1 MRKEVL
7 FAIIIGLILGGVI
20 IFGLQLANKSSQ
32 QASSTTATPTPITN
46 QSNLTPTPTQTDQN
60 LTISSPSNNSV
71 VNTPTVKVV
80 GKTFKNSPVAIYTNS
95 DEQLVISGADG
106 SFSADIALDGG
117 ENLIKITSQSDSASA
132 NSEVTIIYT
141 TAKID

>member
-46 QSNLTPTPTQTDQN
+46 QTNPTPTPNQTDQN
-60 LTISSPSNNSV
+60 LIISSPSNNSV
-71 VNTPTVKVV
+71 VNTPTIKII
-80 GKTFKNSPVAIYTNS
+80 GKSFKNSPVAIYTNS
-95 DEQLVISGADG
+95 DEQLVTSGADG
-106 SFSADIALDGG
+106 NFSTDLSLGGG
-117 ENLIKITSQSDSASA
+117 ENLIKITSQNDSTSAST
-132 NSEVTIIYT
+132 EIIVIYT